1 MNISANTLFYFT
13 DDIRWIIEMLVNG
26 YLSPR
31 YCEEK
36 FDKDILPTGVIAL
49 PMKCFCDLPLSMI
62 LPHLEEYG
70 CYGIGFSK
78 KWGISIGASPLT
90 YFADKSSPI
99 VQDMIRIINEK
110 IEILN
115 RKKGNHELSES
126 EYNQQVLEA
135 ISIVPKFLK
144 PYKGVFNKGESLG
157 HEKCY
162 YNEREWRYVPQISS
176 YVDEDTGILTLGRAS
191 FNDLN
196 AIIDKKIKLP
206 FSLKDIR
213 YIIVKESTDVKRICK
228 VLEDKHGLGVL
239 YDTAH
244 KIITKEQIENDF

>member
-1 MNISANTLFYFT
+1 
-13 DDIRWIIEMLVNG
+13 MLDKG

-31 YCEEK
+31 YCEES

-62 LPHLEEYG
+62 VPHLEEYG

-78 KWGISIGASPLT
+78 EWGVSIGASPLT

-99 VQDMIRIINEK
+99 VQEIISIVNDK
-110 IEILN
+110 IDILN
-115 RKKGNHELSES
+115 SKKDNCELSES
-126 EYNQQVLEA
+126 EYNRQTLEA
-135 ISIVPKFLK
+135 ISIIPKFIK
-144 PYKGVFNKGESLG
+144 PYKGVFNKGESLDD
-157 HEKCY
+157 EKCY
-162 YNEREWRYVPQISS
+162 YNEREWRYVPKISS
-176 YVDEDTGILTLGRAS
+176 YIDEDTGILALEKEL

-196 AIIDKKIKLP
+196 SIIEKKIQLH

-213 YIIVKESTDVKRICK
+213 YIIVKDSNEVKEICK
-228 VLEDKHGLGVL
+228 ILENRYGLDAL
-239 YDTAH
+239 YDIAH